1 MKKSLLLSLLFIF
14 LSSFLLAQTGDEKR
28 DHVWLLGYSHGVVP
42 PPSMFGNI
50 HLDFNQSPFELTET
64 GGYMSFQETNS
75 SICDREGNLL
85 FYTNGIYIGKGLGEP
100 MANGTG
106 LSPGPWTDEWAITGM
121 LMPGGALILPVPG
134 HDSLYMVFYNKLDVL
149 YDSLPNVVTTHL
161 YYALVDMNQLNGQGA
176 VVEKNVEIIVD
187 TLTTGNISAVRHG
200 NGRDWWVLI
209 PKSDSDIYYRMLLT
223 PEGLQPVESQK
234 IGEVVR
240 DGLGQ
245 NVFSPDG
252 TKYARNELV
261 SISRP
266 DTLAIF
272 DFDRCNGLLSNQR
285 RLIYGKD
292 TTITSGGG
300 IAFSPNSRYMYACYF
315 RHLYQF
321 DTWAPDILASM
332 DTVAIWDEDHGS
344 FGTLFYLASL
354 APDDKIYINSAAGTE
369 YLHVIHQPDLKGDS
383 CGVEQFGV
391 HLPVYNSLSLPKY
404 PNFRLGKWEGSPCD
418 TIQAVG
424 TTGAFSFSK
433 IFVYP
438 NPASEYVVFDNSHTT
453 EKITRVLFYNNM
465 GEIVFGEKWGGHLRE
480 YKMDVSGLAAG
491 IYFYTIFGKERI
503 LKSGKIIIQH
513 D

>member
-14 LSSFLLAQTGDEKR
+14 LSPFLLSQTGDEKR
-28 DHVWLLGYSHGVVP
+28 DHIWLLGYTGLIP
-42 PPSMFGNI
+42 PTPMFGNI
-50 HLDFNQSPFELTET
+50 HLDFNQSPFEITET
-64 GGYMSFQETNS
+64 GGYMNFSETNS

-106 LSPGPWTDEWAITGM
+106 LSPGPWTDEWADWGM
-121 LMPGGALILPVPG
+121 IMPGGALILPVPE

-161 YYALVDMNQLNGQGA
+161 YYALVDMNQSNGQGA

-187 TLTTGNISAVRHG
+187 TLVVGNISAVRHG

-209 PKSDSDIYYRMLLT
+209 PKSDSDIYYRFLLT
-223 PEGLQPVESQK
+223 PEGLQPVESQQ
-234 IGEVVR
+234 IGEVVQ
-240 DGLGQ
+240 DGIGQ
-245 NVFSPDG
+245 TVFSPDG
-252 TKYARNELV
+252 TKYVRNELV
-261 SISRP
+261 YVNKF
-266 DTLAIF
+266 DTLTLF
-272 DFDRCNGLLSNQR
+272 DFDRCTGMLSNQQ
-285 RLIYGKD
+285 RLVYGRD
-292 TTITSGGG
+292 TANYGGGGG
-300 IAFSPNSRYMYACYF
+300 IAFSPNSRYMYASYF

-321 DTWAPDILASM
+321 DTWADDILASM
-332 DTVAIWDEDHGS
+332 DTIAVWDEDNS
-344 FGTLFYLASL
+344 PYGTLFDLAQL
-354 APDDKIYINSAAGTE
+354 APDNKIYICSPAGTE
-369 YLHVIHQPDLKGDS
+369 FLHVIHRPDLKGDS
-383 CGVEQFGV
+383 CEVEQFGV
-391 HLPVYNSLSLPKY
+391 HLPVWNSASLPKY

-453 EKITRVLFYNNM
+453 EKITRVVFYNNM
-465 GEIVFGEKWGGHLRE
+465 GGIVFEKKWGGHLRE

-503 LKSGKIIIQH
+503 LKSGKIIVQRE
-513 D
+513 